1 LTAGKITLNRE
12 AVDLRELAERSVRAL
27 GEGGRIRDHRVVVEG
42 VPVEVLADRVRLE
55 QVVDNLLDNAL
66 KYTAP
71 GGEVRVS
78 TEQVDDLA
86 ILRVRDT
93 GEGILAELGARVF
106 EMFVQEPQALDRAR
120 GGLGLGLALVKQLV
134 ELHGGSVSVT
144 SRGAGHGS
152 EFTVELPVHA
162 GLTDST
168 PSSEPA
174 GDPTAVRRRRLLVV
188 EDNADAR
195 EGLRLLL
202 SYAGHEV
209 ETAEDAPTGL
219 EKLRTFRPEIALIDI
234 GLPGVDGYALARM
247 ARETP
252 EARTTYL
259 VALTGY
265 GQAEDRNKARA
276 AGFDAHLTKPVDP
289 ARLNAFLAGR

>member
-1 LTAGKITLNRE
+1 
-12 AVDLRELAERSVRAL
+12 
-27 GEGGRIRDHRVVVEG
+27 
-42 VPVEVLADRVRLE
+42 
-55 QVVDNLLDNAL
+55 
-66 KYTAP
+66 
-71 GGEVRVS
+71 
-78 TEQVDDLA
+78 
-86 ILRVRDT
+86 
-93 GEGILAELGARVF
+93 
-106 EMFVQEPQALDRAR
+106 
-120 GGLGLGLALVKQLV
+120 
-134 ELHGGSVSVT
+134 
-144 SRGAGHGS
+144 
-152 EFTVELPVHA
+152 
-162 GLTDST
+162 
-168 PSSEPA
+168 
-174 GDPTAVRRRRLLVV
+174 V

-289 ARLNAFLAGR
+289 ARLNAFLAAR